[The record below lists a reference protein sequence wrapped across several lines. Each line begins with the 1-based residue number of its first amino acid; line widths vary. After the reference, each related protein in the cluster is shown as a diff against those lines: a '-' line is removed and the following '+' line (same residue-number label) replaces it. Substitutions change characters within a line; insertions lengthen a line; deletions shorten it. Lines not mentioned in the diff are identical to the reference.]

1 MKDNYEKE
9 LILLNIDEIS
19 SHLKNLEVLRRINI
33 ILKDFKPDKEIV
45 WHN

>member
-19 SHLKNLEVLRRINI
+19 SHLKNLEVITY
-33 ILKDFKPDKEIV
+33 
-45 WHN
+45 

>member
-19 SHLKNLEVLRRINI
+19 SHLKNLEVITS
-33 ILKDFKPDKEIV
+33 
-45 WHN
+45 